1 MNKYKGKYE
10 EYDNKIR
17 SKITLVKSKF
27 SLLDQFIMRLT
38 AQLVAVEVLIDS
50 NDIIFILYYF
60 NCI

>member
-1 MNKYKGKYE
+1 MNKYKGKCE

-17 SKITLVKSKF
+17 PKITLVKSKF
-27 SLLDQFIMRLT
+27 NLLDQFIMRLI